1 MSPILTPHRREQ
13 NIRRLLEAPDDLM
26 LSGAPLAGSA
36 VPQPGAPR
44 YRELFTTYLDE
55 LRPHVERVA
64 SDWQEAMTYQT
75 GRLGSPEAA
84 RDFLIQEYPAGPA
97 ADMHFIAV
105 VRKFWLA
112 CDALNHGL
120 GATESVDP
128 PKFLL
133 AWVIEA
139 GENICVEVLASQP
152 YWPVGLSKERR
163 WC

>member
-1 MSPILTPHRREQ
+1 MSPILTQHRREQ

-36 VPQPGAPR
+36 VPQPGAPPH
-44 YRELFTTYLDE
+44 RELFATYLDQ

-75 GRLGSPEAA
+75 VRLGSPEAA
-84 RDFLIQEYPAGPA
+84 RDFLTQEYPAGPA

-112 CDALNHGL
+112 CDALNDG
-120 GATESVDP
+120 GAESVDP
-128 PKFLL
+128 PIFLL

-139 GENICVEVLASQP
+139 GENLCVEVLASQP
-152 YWPVGLSKERR
+152 YWPVGLSKEGR